1 MSEHHAVRLGGPFF
15 RGHLVPPFV
24 GLTSSEWKLLMVI
37 TSFDYSQEKGTD
49 CRSGFSF
56 PGNSAL
62 ARESGVSEATV
73 KRALRTLEENVYILR
88 TRQHRGRGKRD
99 FRTLHINYGRLER
112 GHRHVLNCRARRSAS
127 RREMLEDHCREG
139 FRTDDLDFLRRLI
152 SEGAVEWSR
161 LEKKCRDFADTR
173 IGGLIGELASQLEG
187 SSMIVPDTPIKMEK
201 SLIHTSLQRMNE
213 GSEEDEVQSVRRCVQ
228 VRRAD
233 YSSADSLPLST
244 TSHGLDQARTC
255 GKPSNA
261 FAARSFRP
269 VLQDSGFNGAS
280 LERALAIAL
289 HFFDAGGYADT
300 AHFSRMIRDTIAEL
314 RWDVETEGP
323 IGLREFAAMLSE
335 SAGCQA
341 G

>member
-1 MSEHHAVRLGGPFF
+1 MSQHHAVRLGGPFF

-99 FRTLHINYGRLER
+99 FRSLHINYGRLER
-112 GHRHVLNCRARRSAS
+112 GHRHVLNCRARRSTS
-127 RREMLEDHCREG
+127 RREMLEAHCREG

-152 SEGAVEWSR
+152 SEGAVEWNL

-187 SSMIVPDTPIKMEK
+187 SSMIAADALTNPEE
-201 SLIHTSLQRMNE
+201 SLIQTSLQRMSE
-213 GSEEDEVQSVRRCVQ
+213 VSEEDEVQSVRRCVSI
-228 VRRAD
+228 RRAD
-233 YSSADSLPLST
+233 YASADRLLHST
-244 TSHGLDQARTC
+244 TSQGFDQGRSCA
-255 GKPSNA
+255 KPSNA
-261 FAARSFRP
+261 FAARSFRS
-269 VLQDSGFNGAS
+269 VLQDSGFDGAS

-289 HFFDAGGYADT
+289 HFFEASGYADT
-300 AHFSRMIRDTIAEL
+300 AHFSRMIRNTIAEL

-323 IGLREFAAMLSE
+323 IGLREFAHMLSE
-335 SAGCQA
+335 SAGCRT